1 MYEPE
6 LLDLLNVAAALIAD
20 AYDKDPSNV
29 SLDQEGLITGKQIV
43 LDYISHGE
51 HGLAIEHLLYM
62 IHESEVTYPKD
73 KLVSLHEIAKRNNV
87 EICYELPNT

>member
-1 MYEPE
+1 MYKPE
-6 LLDLLNVAAALIAD
+6 LLGLLNVAAALIAD
-20 AYDKDPSNV
+20 ANDKDPKSV

-62 IHESEVTYPKD
+62 IHESEVNYPKD
-73 KLVSLHEIAKRNNV
+73 KLASLHKIAKSNNV
-87 EICYELPNT
+87 KNYYELPNT